1 MKKLEKSSDDSV
13 AFVVFLGISNSWRE
27 MAGFFFPEGM
37 DMYKLEMILLIL
49 ISAKTHLQQM
59 IWFHWNF
66 LNLIYITV
74 STAFSTGGEDVKS
87 T

>member
-1 MKKLEKSSDDSV
+1 MILLPLWC
-13 AFVVFLGISNSWRE
+13 FLASPTRE
-27 MAGFFFPEGM
+27 GRWPVFFFPEGM